1 MKEFESFDNIQIT
14 QEEFAKYTKFLHDVH
29 NRDFH
34 IKRAEI
40 LGLAP
45 QNAKVLPGALV
56 NRETVKVGQNV
67 IFAYYCYVNGDVTLE
82 DNVIIG
88 PHCAVTAGNHK
99 FDPATQAFTA
109 RDNKDKDVSIVIGAG
124 SWLAH
129 SVTVTGGTKIG
140 KANLICAGAVVT
152 KSTPDYAI
160 MAGIPA
166 KQVGQID
173 PKTGKYLWYSQM
185 DREDD
190 TYVAAASE
198 NTSK

>member
-1 MKEFESFDNIQIT
+1 MKDRDYFNKIEISAEEFEKF
-14 QEEFAKYTKFLHDVH
+14 TKFAHDTH
-29 NRDFH
+29 NSEFNR
-34 IKRAEI
+34 KRADI

-45 QNAKVLPGALV
+45 INARIAPGALIDLGS
-56 NRETVKVGQNV
+56 VKIGQNV
-67 IFAYYCYVNGDVTLE
+67 LFSFYCYVNGDVTVE
-82 DNVIIG
+82 DNVLIG
-88 PHCAVTAGNHK
+88 PHCAITAGNHK

-109 RDNKDKDVSIVIGAG
+109 RDNMDKDTSIRIGAG

-166 KQVGQID
+166 KQVGEID
-173 PKTGKYLWYSQM
+173 PKTGEYRWYSKS
-185 DREDD
+185 
-190 TYVAAASE
+190 SE
-198 NTSK
+198 E